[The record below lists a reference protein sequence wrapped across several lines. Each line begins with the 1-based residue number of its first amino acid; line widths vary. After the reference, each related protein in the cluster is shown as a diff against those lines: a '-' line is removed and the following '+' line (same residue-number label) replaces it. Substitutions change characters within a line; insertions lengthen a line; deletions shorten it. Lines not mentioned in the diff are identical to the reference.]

1 MAERAKFIVEIR
13 EQEMKA
19 AVLRAEGDAEAAQ
32 LIADAIS
39 RYGGG
44 LVALRKI
51 DAATHI
57 VDVLQQNPN
66 ITFLSGNSL
75 NMVNIPGAG
84 AGR

>member
-1 MAERAKFIVEIR
+1 M
-13 EQEMKA
+13 
-19 AVLRAEGDAEAAQ
+19 
-32 LIADAIS
+32 IADAIS
-39 RYGGG
+39 KYGGG

-51 DAATHI
+51 DAAVHI